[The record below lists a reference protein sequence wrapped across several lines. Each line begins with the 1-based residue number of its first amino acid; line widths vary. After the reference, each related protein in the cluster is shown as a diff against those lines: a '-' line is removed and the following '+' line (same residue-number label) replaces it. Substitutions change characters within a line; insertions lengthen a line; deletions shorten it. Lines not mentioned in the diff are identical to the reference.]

1 MIGVRYHLSD
11 RFVVRADYSLYTAF
25 VADTHSAE
33 YRAFTLGVSF
43 FF

>member
-1 MIGVRYHLSD
+1 VRYHLTD
-11 RFVVRADYSLYTAF
+11 RFLVQADYSLYTAF

-33 YRAFTLGVSF
+33 YRAFTLGIAF